1 MKSIIQIYIIILLSV
16 LPLESADP
24 AVSPAAP
31 PLKMPPPPLI
41 LPPQP
46 LLIAV
51 AAGALFAVALPTDAL
66 RAAAVLSVA
75 ALSSHEALGNMPPLP

>member
-31 PLKMPPPPLI
+31 PPLI

-66 RAAAVLSVA
+66 QAAAVLSVA